1 MTGDPL
7 AFLHPAAR
15 AWFEACFD
23 APTSAQVAGWP
34 AIEAGA
40 STLLLAPTGSGKTL
54 AAFLGAINRVMFAP
68 VPAPAERCRVI
79 YVSPIKALGVDVEQN
94 LRSPLAGIAATA
106 ARLNM
111 TVHTPTVAI
120 RSGDTP
126 QKARAYMQRHPPDI
140 LITTPESLYMLLTSE
155 SRAMLR
161 SVDTVIVDEIH
172 SLVAS
177 KRGTHLALS
186 LERLEWLRAGARP
199 LQRIGLSATQRP
211 LTEVARFLG
220 GSLVDGDAVSSR
232 PVTIIDAGQVKPLE
246 LRIELPVAAAAAET
260 APAPTEEVPP
270 AANEGPTAISGVQR
284 EAWPG
289 LHARLVALIRAHRST
304 MLFVNSRRLAER
316 LAAALNELA
325 GQPLALA
332 HHGSMAKDVRAG
344 VEEQLKRGT
353 LPAIVATSSLEL
365 GIDMGAVDLVI
376 QLASPPSIAAGM
388 QRVGRANHHV
398 GGRSR
403 GVIIPKFRGDLL
415 PCAAAAQA
423 MLAGAVESSRYPRNP
438 LDILAQQVVATVA
451 MDDWAAEDLYDKL
464 RAAAPY
470 SELPRDAFEGV
481 LDMLSGRY
489 PSEDFAYLRPRVNY
503 DRVTGQLTARHGAR
517 RVAIGNAG
525 SIPDRGLFGVFLA
538 GNAATSRRVGELDE
552 EMVFESR
559 IGDVFV
565 LGASSWRIEE
575 ITHDRV
581 LVSPAPGEPG
591 KLPFWRGDGPGRP
604 LEFGQ
609 AIGALV
615 RELGALPDAE
625 AATKLAEQH
634 CLDQPAADSLL
645 QYVREEQEA
654 AKALP
659 TDRTIV
665 VERFRDEIG
674 DWRVCILSPFGAAVH
689 APWAMAVRGILLERY
704 ATELD
709 VVWSDDGI
717 VFRLPEAEHVP
728 DPSQFFPRADEVEDR
743 VVARLAET
751 SLFATRFR
759 ENAGRAL
766 LLVKRRPGQRTPLW
780 AMRRKSADLL
790 AAASRFRDFPVV
802 LETYRECLQDVFD
815 LPGCVDVLRRV
826 EQRAIKIVDVETR
839 SPSPF
844 AAALLFTY
852 VGNFMYEG
860 DAPLA
865 ERRAQA
871 LTIDHARLKA
881 LLGEAALRDLLDAD
895 AIAELEATL
904 QRRARKL
911 NHLDE
916 VHDLLLALGD
926 QDRDDVV
933 ARAGV
938 GEEEVDRWLAEL
950 THTRRIVRV
959 KLGGRWRYIA
969 AEDAGRYRDALG
981 VVSPP
986 GLPAVFLAA
995 VEDPLA
1001 DLVARHARTHG
1012 PFRAEWL
1019 AQRFAIGTALVVGA
1033 LRRLA
1038 ARGKVVEGE
1047 FIPGGAGLE
1056 WCDDEVLRRLKR
1068 MSLAR
1073 LREEVEPVE
1082 QAVLGR
1088 FLLAWQGIGGEREG
1102 PEAVLQTIE
1111 QLQGVPVPASVL
1123 EGEVLP
1129 ARVANYRATDLDVLC
1144 GAGDVV
1150 WRGVRPLGQAD
1161 GYVALYLADD
1171 AALLAPDPTPAEGAL
1186 AGRVR
1191 EALQARGASFFAELA
1206 TLVQAPADELL
1217 EALWDL
1223 VWAGEVTNDTLT
1235 CLRSRLAGGDRGPR
1249 PLRFG
1254 VDGRGRR
1261 SGPPGSEGRWSLIGP
1276 RPAEET
1282 DRRAARARQLLAR
1295 HGVLTR
1301 EAVAAEDMEGG
1312 FAAVYPVL
1320 KAMEEAGRVRRGY
1333 FVAGLGA
1340 VQFALPGAEDRL
1352 RDVRETDE
1360 DAPLTVLIAATDPA
1374 NPYGAAL
1381 PWPDVPEARFER
1393 AAGARVVLRDGRL
1406 VGFLGRGGRNLVTHL
1421 PDAEPERGRAVAAL
1435 AEALALLPEVTGQR
1449 YVLLEQIDG
1458 QVAPA
1463 SPLATAL
1470 TAAGFRP
1477 THDSLLLRRD
1487 EPRLG
1492 ARRR

>member
-23 APTSAQVAGWP
+23 APTAAQVAGWP
-34 AIEAGA
+34 AIEAGE

-68 VPAPAERCRVI
+68 VPPPAERCRVV
-79 YVSPIKALGVDVEQN
+79 YVSPIKALGVDIEQN

-106 ARLNM
+106 DRLGLD
-111 TVHTPTVAI
+111 VHTPTVAI

-126 QKARAYMQRHPPDI
+126 QRARAHMQRHPPDI

-172 SLVAS
+172 SLVGS

-186 LERLEWLRAGARP
+186 LERLDWQRTSKRP

-211 LTEVARFLG
+211 LSEVARFLG
-220 GSLVDGDAVSSR
+220 GSIVAGDAVAPR
-232 PVTIIDAGQVKPLE
+232 PVTIVDAGHVKPLD
-246 LRIELPVAAAAAET
+246 LQIELPVDDPA
-260 APAPTEEVPP
+260 APAEDVPP
-270 AANEGPTAISGVQR
+270 AANEGPTAISGLPR
-284 EAWPG
+284 PG
-289 LHARLVALIRAHRST
+289 SPALHSRLVQLIRAHRST

-325 GQPLALA
+325 GEPLALA
-332 HHGSMAKDVRAG
+332 HHGSMAKDVRAA
-344 VEEQLKRGT
+344 VEEQLKRGS

-388 QRVGRANHHV
+388 QRIGRANHHV

-403 GVIIPKFRGDLL
+403 GVIIPKYRGDLL
-415 PCAAAAQA
+415 PCAAAARA
-423 MLAGAVESSRYPRNP
+423 MLAGEVESSRYPRNP
-438 LDILAQQVVATVA
+438 LDILAQQVVAAVA
-451 MDDWAAEDLYDKL
+451 MDDWAAEALYD
-464 RAAAPY
+464 RVRGAAPY
-470 SELPRDAFEGV
+470 AELPRDAFEGV

-489 PSEDFAYLRPRVNY
+489 PSEDFADLRPRVTY

-517 RVAIGNAG
+517 RVAIANAG

-538 GNAATSRRVGELDE
+538 GSASSSRRVGELDE
-552 EMVFESR
+552 GMVFESR
-559 IGDVFV
+559 VGDVFV

-615 RELGALPDAE
+615 RELAALPDAAAE
-625 AATKLAEQH
+625 ARLVEQH
-634 CLDQPAADSLL
+634 RLDPAAAHSLL
-645 QYVREEQEA
+645 QYVREEQQSA
-654 AKALP
+654 DALP

-689 APWAMAVRGILLERY
+689 APWAMAVRGALLERY
-704 ATELD
+704 STELD

-717 VFRLPEAEHVP
+717 VFRLPEAERAP
-728 DPSQFFPRADEVEDR
+728 DPSLFFPRADELEDR

-766 LLVKRRPGQRTPLW
+766 LLVKRRPGQRSPLW

-790 AAASRFRDFPVV
+790 AAASRFRDFPVL

-815 LPGCVDVLRRV
+815 LPGCVDLLRRV

-839 SPSPF
+839 TPSPF
-844 AAALLFTY
+844 AAALLFSY
-852 VGNFMYEG
+852 VGNFMVEG

-895 AIAELEATL
+895 AIAELEAAL
-904 QRRARKL
+904 QRRERKL
-911 NHLDE
+911 THPDE
-916 VHDLLLALGD
+916 IHDLLLALGD
-926 QDRDDVV
+926 QDRDALV
-933 ARAGV
+933 ARAGL
-938 GEEEVDRWLAEL
+938 GEDDVDRWLAEL
-950 THTRRIVRV
+950 THTRRVVRV

-986 GLPAVFLAA
+986 GLPAVFLES

-1019 AQRFAIGTALVVGA
+1019 AQRFAVGPALVTGA

-1038 ARGKVVEGE
+1038 ARGKLVEGE
-1047 FIPGGAGLE
+1047 FLPRGSGLE
-1056 WCDDEVLRRLKR
+1056 WCDSEVLRRLKR

-1088 FLLAWQGIGGEREG
+1088 FLLAWQGVGGEREG
-1102 PEAVLQTIE
+1102 LEAVLQAIE
-1111 QLQGVPVPASVL
+1111 QLQGVAIPASVL
-1123 EGEVLP
+1123 ESEVLP
-1129 ARVANYRATDLDVLC
+1129 ARVANYRSTDLDVLC

-1171 AALLAPDPTPAEGAL
+1171 AATLAPDPTPAESEL
-1186 AGRVR
+1186 AARVR
-1191 EALQARGASFFAELA
+1191 EALQTRGASFFADLLPIVRA
-1206 TLVQAPADELL
+1206 AADDLL
-1217 EALWDL
+1217 ETLWDL

-1249 PLRFG
+1249 PLLRFAG
-1254 VDGRGRR
+1254 EGRGRR
-1261 SGPPGSEGRWSLIGP
+1261 SGPPGSEGRWSLVVP
-1276 RPAEET
+1276 RLADDTE
-1282 DRRAARARQLLAR
+1282 RRAARARQLLTR

-1301 EAVAAEDMEGG
+1301 EAVAAEDHEGG

-1340 VQFALPGAEDRL
+1340 AQFALPGAEDRL
-1352 RDVRETDE
+1352 RDVREADD
-1360 DAPLTVLIAATDPA
+1360 DAPFTVLLAATDPA

-1406 VGFLGRGGRNLVTHL
+1406 IGFLGRGARTLVTHL
-1421 PDAEPERGRAVAAL
+1421 PEDEPERGRAVAAL
-1435 AEALALLPEVTGQR
+1435 AEALSLLPEVTGQR
-1449 YVLLEQIDG
+1449 YVLLEQIDDHP
-1458 QVAPA
+1458 APA
-1463 SPLATAL
+1463 WPQVSTFTAV
-1470 TAAGFRP
+1470 GFRP
-1477 THDSLLLRRD
+1477 THDGLLLRRD

>member
-1 MTGDPL
+1 MAGDPL

-23 APTSAQVAGWP
+23 APTPAQVAGWP

-68 VPAPAERCRVI
+68 VPPPPERCRVV
-79 YVSPIKALGVDVEQN
+79 YVSPLKALAVDVERN
-94 LRSPLAGIAATA
+94 LRSPLAGIAAVA
-106 ARLNM
+106 DRLGM

-126 QKARAYMQRHPPDI
+126 QRERAQMQRHPPDI

-155 SRAMLR
+155 SRALLR

-186 LERLEWLRAGARP
+186 LERLAHARTGARP

-211 LTEVARFLG
+211 LEEVARFLG
-220 GSLVDGDAVSSR
+220 GATVAGDALTPR
-232 PVTIIDAGQVKPLE
+232 PVTIVDAGQVKELE
-246 LRIELPVAAAAAET
+246 LRVELPTEAPT
-260 APAPTEEVPP
+260 APASEASP
-270 AANEGPTAISGVQR
+270 AANEGPTALTGVQR
-284 EAWPG
+284 QAVPAS
-289 LHARLVALIRAHRST
+289 HPRLVELIRAHRST

-325 GQPLALA
+325 GEPIALA
-332 HHGSMAKDVRAG
+332 HHGSMAKDVRAA

-376 QLASPPSIAAGM
+376 QLASPPSIAAGV
-388 QRVGRANHHV
+388 QRVGRASHHV
-398 GGRSR
+398 GGRPR
-403 GVIIPKFRGDLL
+403 GVILPRFRGDLL
-415 PCAAAAQA
+415 PCAAAARA
-423 MLAGAVESSRYPRNP
+423 MLAGRVESTHYPRNP
-438 LDILAQQVVATVA
+438 LDILAQQIVAAVA
-451 MDDWAAEDLYDKL
+451 MDDWQVEALYDL
-464 RAAAPY
+464 VRQAAPY
-470 SELPRDAFEGV
+470 AELPRDAFEGV

-489 PSEDFAYLRPRVNY
+489 PSDEFADLRPRINY
-503 DRVTGQLTARHGAR
+503 DRVTGELSARHGAR
-517 RVAIGNAG
+517 RLAIANAG

-538 GNAATSRRVGELDE
+538 GTATRRVGELDE

-559 IGDVFV
+559 IGDVFL

-609 AIGALV
+609 AIGALIG
-615 RELGALPDAE
+615 ELAALPDDRAE
-625 AATKLAEQH
+625 AQLRERH
-634 CLDQPAADSLL
+634 GLDAPAARSLV
-645 QYVREEQEA
+645 QYVREQQSA
-654 AKALP
+654 GHALP
-659 TDRTIV
+659 TDRTLV

-689 APWAMAVRGILLERY
+689 APWAMAVRGALLERH
-704 ATELD
+704 AAEVD
-709 VVWSDDGI
+709 VAWSDDGI
-717 VFRLPEAEHVP
+717 VFRLPESDRPPEPAL
-728 DPSQFFPRADEVEDR
+728 FFPRADELEEL

-766 LLVKRRPGQRTPLW
+766 LLTRRRPGQRSPLW
-780 AMRRKSADLL
+780 AMRRRAADLL
-790 AAASRFRDFPVV
+790 AAASRYRDFPVL

-815 LPGCVDVLRRV
+815 LPGCVDLLRRV
-826 EQRAIKIVDVETR
+826 EQRALKIVDVETR

-852 VGNFMYEG
+852 VGSFMYEG

-871 LTIDHARLKA
+871 LTIDHVRLKA
-881 LLGEAALRDLLDAD
+881 LLGEAALRELLDAD

-911 NHLDE
+911 THADE

-926 QDRDDVV
+926 QDRESIV

-938 GEEEVDRWLAEL
+938 AESEVDRWLAEL
-950 THTRRIVRV
+950 ARARRIVRV
-959 KLGGRWRYIA
+959 KLGGAWRFIA

-986 GLPAVFLAA
+986 GLPGAFLEA

-1012 PFRAEWL
+1012 PFRVEWL
-1019 AQRFAIGTALVVGA
+1019 ARRFALGPALIVGA

-1038 ARGKVVEGE
+1038 ARGKLVEGE

-1056 WCDDEVLRRLKR
+1056 WCDAEVLRRLKR

-1082 QAVLGR
+1082 PEVLGR

-1102 PEAVLQTIE
+1102 PDAVLQAIE
-1111 QLQGVPVPASVL
+1111 QLQGAAIPASVL
-1123 EGEVLP
+1123 ESEVLP
-1129 ARVANYRATDLDVLC
+1129 ARVANYRATDLDVWC

-1150 WRGVRPLGQAD
+1150 WRGVRALGQAD
-1161 GYVALYLADD
+1161 GYVALYLAND
-1171 AALLAPDPTPAEGAL
+1171 ASLLAPDPAPAESEL

-1191 EALQARGASFFAELA
+1191 EALRARGASFFADLLA
-1206 TLVQAPADELL
+1206 SLRAPADELL

-1235 CLRSRLAGGDRGPR
+1235 CLRSRLAGAGR
-1249 PLRFG
+1249 PARPVLRFG

-1261 SGPPGSEGRWSLIGP
+1261 SGPPGSEGRWSLIAP
-1276 RPAEET
+1276 PAVDATERQT
-1282 DRRAARARQLLAR
+1282 ARARQLLAR

-1301 EAVAAEDMEGG
+1301 EAVAAEEHEGG

-1320 KAMEEAGRVRRGY
+1320 KAMEEAGRIRRGY
-1333 FVAGLGA
+1333 FAAGLGA
-1340 VQFALPGAEDRL
+1340 AQFALPGAEDRL
-1352 RDVRETDE
+1352 RDVRDADE
-1360 DAPLTVLIAATDPA
+1360 ESPFTVVLAATDPA

-1393 AAGARVVLRDGRL
+1393 AAGARLVLREGRL
-1406 VGFLGRGGRNLVTHL
+1406 LGFLGRGGRALVTNL
-1421 PDAEPERGRAVAAL
+1421 PEAEPERGHAAAAL
-1435 AEALALLPEVTGQR
+1435 AEALALLPELTGTR
-1449 YVLLEQIDG
+1449 FVHLDQIDG
-1458 QVAPA
+1458 RPAPA
-1463 SPLATAL
+1463 WPLVAAL
-1470 TAAGFRP
+1470 EQAGFHA
-1477 THDSLLLRRD
+1477 THDGLLRRRD
-1487 EPRLG
+1487 EPRQQV
-1492 ARRR
+1492 RRR